1 MAINTEQ
8 AVEVAK
14 DLLSIEYVSVV
25 GLLLAFCAY
34 LIWINKQTKEELK
47 EARKENK
54 EKDEMISGF
63 MEKYYVIS
71 TKLYDWLK

>member
-1 MAINTEQ
+1 MLLQIEQ
-8 AVEVAK
+8 AK

-25 GLLLAFCAY
+25 GLLLCFCAY
-34 LIWINKQTKEELK
+34 LIWINKQTKQELS

>member
-1 MAINTEQ
+1 MLLLQLSKE
-8 AVEVAK
+8 
-14 DLLSIEYVSVV
+14 LLSIETVSVV
-25 GLLLAFCAY
+25 GLLLGFCGY
-34 LIWINKQTKEELK
+34 LIYTNKETKKELK
-47 EARKENK
+47 EARQENK

>member
-1 MAINTEQ
+1 MIITQ
-8 AVEVAK
+8 LEVARE
-14 DLLSIEYVSVV
+14 IISVETISAAAA
-25 GLLLAFCAY
+25 LLLFCGY
-34 LIWINKQTKEELK
+34 LIWDRKELKKELK
-47 EARKENK
+47 EARNENK